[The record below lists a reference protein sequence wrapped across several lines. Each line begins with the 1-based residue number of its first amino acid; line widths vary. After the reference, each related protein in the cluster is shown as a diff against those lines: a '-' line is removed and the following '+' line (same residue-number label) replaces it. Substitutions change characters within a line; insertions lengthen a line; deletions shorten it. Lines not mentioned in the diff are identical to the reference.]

1 MSIVRRPWTNSKRS
15 ANNSTSRCSCKR
27 GETDVLKIARE
38 ALDFARANNRNTLI
52 FDTAGRL
59 QIDEP
64 LVQELVRLRDLIK
77 PQEILLV
84 LDAATGQE
92 AVNVATHFDKALNI
106 TGSILTKLDGDA
118 RGGAALSMKA
128 VTGKPI
134 KFAGVGEKLEDFEP
148 FHPERMAS
156 RILGMGDVVSL
167 VEKAAEAVDLDE
179 ARRMEEKMRKGQ
191 FTLEDF
197 LDQLRQMK
205 KLGSLES
212 IVGMLPG
219 GAEAMKGQDLCK
231 QEKEMLHMEAMICA
245 MTLQE
250 RRNPQILNA
259 KRRQRIAKGSGVTV
273 AELNTMLNKFTQ
285 MQQMMKKMGKFQKM
299 MTRMGGGA
307 GDAALVAELA
317 WHALCPVNSAMTAP
331 YFVALLLVTAG
342 CSTSLHVSLRP
353 SEAAILAQTLA
364 NQKARALYQS
374 APFTDDAPAQM
385 VDGKWVWHK
394 LQSSGAKTFEA
405 SVEIGNDGTKP
416 KVEVNCVESAATVGV
431 AR

>member
-1 MSIVRRPWTNSKRS
+1 MFIAPRRWTNSKRS
-15 ANNSTSRCSCKR
+15 ANSCDMPVFVKR

-38 ALDFARANNRNTLI
+38 ALDFAKREQSQRAHLRH
-52 FDTAGRL
+52 RRPL

-64 LVQELVRLRDLIK
+64 LVQELVRLRDLVK

-92 AVNVATHFDKALNI
+92 AVNVATHFDQALNI

-179 ARRMEEKMRKGQ
+179 AKRMEEKMRKGQ

-197 LDQLRQMK
+197 LEQLRQMK
-205 KLGSLES
+205 KLGPLET
-212 IVGMLPG
+212 IVQHAARRLGD
-219 GAEAMKGQDLCK
+219 AERQPTCRK
-231 QEKEMLHMEAMICA
+231 QEKEFRRMEGMICA
-245 MTLQE
+245 MTPQE
-250 RRNPQILNA
+250 RARPRRSSTPS
-259 KRRQRIAKGSGVTV
+259 RRQRIAKGSGVTV
-273 AELNTMLNKFTQ
+273 TEVNTLLNKFGE

-299 MTRMGGGA
+299 MARMGGGPPP
-307 GDAALVAELA
+307 G
-317 WHALCPVNSAMTAP
+317 M
-331 YFVALLLVTAG
+331 F
-342 CSTSLHVSLRP
+342 R
-353 SEAAILAQTLA
+353 
-364 NQKARALYQS
+364 R
-374 APFTDDAPAQM
+374 
-385 VDGKWVWHK
+385 
-394 LQSSGAKTFEA
+394 
-405 SVEIGNDGTKP
+405 
-416 KVEVNCVESAATVGV
+416 
-431 AR
+431 